1 MATLKDI
8 YPYIK
13 PYAAGCPEPAIDA
26 EAVALAKQLAQ
37 RTNSLRDTAYFD
49 SQAGWGMYDVTI
61 SAERSLEV
69 VTKVCVNGVGVQP
82 LTSKPCD
89 ACAEYGFW
97 VDLNRTL
104 YIYPAP
110 NMDEAQGIEVEYSYT
125 PRLASCEIDEV
136 FLERY
141 GYDISRGVLS
151 RILMMKDQKWHNP
164 TLAARYEIDWKT
176 AMNSALID
184 GSTPFTRGHI
194 RITQNAADY
203 LDS

>member
-26 EAVALAKQLAQ
+26 EAVALAKQMAQ
-37 RTNSLRDTAYFD
+37 RTNSLRDTIYFD
-49 SQAGWGMYDVTI
+49 SQVGWGMYDITVP
-61 SAERSLEV
+61 ADRSLEV
-69 VTKVCVNGVGVQP
+69 VTKICVNGHSVKP
-82 LTSKPCD
+82 LVSKPCD
-89 ACAEYGFW
+89 GCHEYGFW
-97 VDLNRTL
+97 VDLNKTL
-104 YIYPAP
+104 FVYPAP
-110 NMDEAQGIEVEYSYT
+110 NFAEPQGIEVEYAYS
-125 PRLASCEIDEV
+125 PRLASCEVNEL

-141 GYDISRGVLS
+141 GYDISYGVLG
-151 RILMMKDQKWHNP
+151 RILMMKDQKWYNP
-164 TLAARYEIDWKT
+164 QLAAKYELNWRS

-203 LDS
+203 LDT